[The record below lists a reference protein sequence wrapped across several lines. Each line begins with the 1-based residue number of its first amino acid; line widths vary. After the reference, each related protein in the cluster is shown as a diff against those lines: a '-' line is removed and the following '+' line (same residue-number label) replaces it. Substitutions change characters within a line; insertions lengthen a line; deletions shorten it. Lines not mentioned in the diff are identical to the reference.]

1 MFTMRGLDLVKLNL
15 IIYVQNPRV
24 GLEINYS
31 FHYFESQ
38 MPKNGIVVKIW
49 YPIPLERLIKALLD
63 FIVPMKLKN
72 KEIVLN
78 LI

>member
-1 MFTMRGLDLVKLNL
+1 
-15 IIYVQNPRV
+15 
-24 GLEINYS
+24 
-31 FHYFESQ
+31 
-38 MPKNGIVVKIW
+38 MPKDAIVVKIW